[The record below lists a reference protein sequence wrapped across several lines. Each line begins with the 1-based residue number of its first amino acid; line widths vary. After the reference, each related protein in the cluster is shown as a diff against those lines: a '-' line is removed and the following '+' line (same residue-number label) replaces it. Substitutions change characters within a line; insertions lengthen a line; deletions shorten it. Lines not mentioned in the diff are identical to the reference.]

1 MSIPTTWKE
10 WVSLAIAVI
19 VLAGFIWVFGEA
31 FYESFQKNGAD
42 EASVAESGKATE
54 PAKNESAPP
63 PADLATI
70 LAGLVTT
77 VVATV
82 LGVPPPA
89 GTSRMARMGAVAAR
103 FSPGDWRPL
112 IALAYLVVY
121 IGVGIVAVICWRKA
135 PSPPQE
141 VYSLAWTFIGF
152 ATAVVKSQ
160 F

>member
-10 WVSLAIAVI
+10 WVSLSIAVI
-19 VLAGFIWVFGEA
+19 VLAGFVWVFGEA
-31 FYESFQKNGAD
+31 FYQSFQRNGAD
-42 EASVAESGKATE
+42 ETATAEPGKTAE
-54 PAKNESAPP
+54 PAKKESTPP

-89 GTSRMARMGAVAAR
+89 GTRMTRMGAVAAR
-103 FSPGDWRPL
+103 FSPSDWRPL